1 MRELFRL
8 LFSHFR
14 SSEDKIR
21 RIIQRRTELG
31 NVSDETLRDAGRRSR
46 DLVETIAVTAI
57 IAARV
62 LGLVMFDVQIQGA
75 VALAE
80 GKIAEMQTGE
90 GKTLAAV
97 PAIVWYAKEGQGV
110 HVMTAND
117 YLARRD
123 AQWMGPIYRFLGLSV
138 GCIQQGMN
146 SEERRRAYACDVT
159 YATANEIGVD
169 YLRDQLV
176 LQPTEQDHP
185 AVQRGIG
192 RRSRFHSYRRG
203 PASAGDRGR

>member
-8 LFSHFR
+8 LFSYSR

-21 RIIQRRTELG
+21 RIIQRRNELA
-31 NVSDETLRDAGRRSR
+31 NVSDETLREAGRRSR
-46 DLVETIAVTAI
+46 DLVETIAITAI

-97 PAIVWYAKEGQGV
+97 PAVVWYAKEGQGV
-110 HVMTAND
+110 HVMTSND
-117 YLARRD
+117 YLARR
-123 AQWMGPIYRFLGLSV
+123 A
-138 GCIQQGMN
+138 
-146 SEERRRAYACDVT
+146 RRHNDF
-159 YATANEIGVD
+159 NE
-169 YLRDQLV
+169 
-176 LQPTEQDHP
+176 H
-185 AVQRGIG
+185 G
-192 RRSRFHSYRRG
+192 RPGNRYQTRRWCGRSRGAIRHRNQSARE
-203 PASAGDRGR
+203 PAHR